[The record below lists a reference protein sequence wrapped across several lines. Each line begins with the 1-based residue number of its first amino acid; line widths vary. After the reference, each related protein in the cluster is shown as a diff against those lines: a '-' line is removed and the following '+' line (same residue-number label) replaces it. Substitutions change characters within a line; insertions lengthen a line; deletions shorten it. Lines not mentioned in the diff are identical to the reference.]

1 MVFIFI
7 GISEKRVNMKK
18 YLANWRLIII
28 SLLFLGNFFVWYL
41 VSEADSRIL
50 TVSFLNVGQG
60 DAILIEAPNGNQ
72 VLIDGGPGRKILS
85 ELGQALPF
93 YDRSIDLI
101 ITTHPDSDHI
111 GGLPLV
117 LENYVVAGFLEPEVV
132 CATIICETLETA
144 VMMESAR
151 KVIARRGKVIQLG
164 RGAELEIL
172 SPVAAVIGKDT
183 NVASIVAKLTYGAT
197 SFLFTGDAPQV
208 IERNLIFQDGKN
220 LDVEVLKV
228 GHHGSDTSSA
238 PEFLAATSPEVAVI
252 SVGKDNRYGHP
263 KSSVLDSLTKIGAK
277 IFRTDE
283 RGRIKITSD
292 GEKLT
297 VGTN

>member
-1 MVFIFI
+1 
-7 GISEKRVNMKK
+7 MKK
-18 YLANWRLIII
+18 YLANWQLIIV
-28 SLLFLGNFFVWYL
+28 SLLFLSNFFVWYL
-41 VSEADSRIL
+41 VSKADSRIL

-101 ITTHPDSDHI
+101 IVTHPDSDHI

-117 LENYVVAGFLEPEVV
+117 LKNYAVVGFLEPEALPLRGEGPGVI
-132 CATIICETLETA
+132 CDTAICEALETA
-144 VMMESAR
+144 VTAEGAQ
-151 KVIARRGKVIQLG
+151 KITAHRGQVIQLG

-172 SPVAAVIGKDT
+172 SPVGPMAGKDT
-183 NVASIVAKLTYGAT
+183 NSASVVAKLTYGAT
-197 SFLFTGDAPQV
+197 SFLFTGDAPQAT
-208 IERNLIFQDGKN
+208 ERQLIFADGKN
-220 LDVEVLKV
+220 LDIEVLKV

-252 SVGKDNRYGHP
+252 SVGADNRYGHP
-263 KSSVLDSLTKIGAK
+263 KTSVLDSLAKIGAK
-277 IFRTDE
+277 ILRTDQQ
-283 RGRIKITSD
+283 GRIEITSD
-292 GEKLT
+292 GEKLF
-297 VGTN
+297 